1 MAKRSLKVEGII
13 PALATPMND
22 DESINENGLKK
33 LIDFVIKGGV
43 HGIFVSG
50 SQGESFSMTIDEK
63 KRVIAT
69 SIEASD
75 GRVPIYAGTGTITTS
90 QAVQLTKMARELG
103 ADAVSVTTP
112 YFIKPS
118 QKELIDYYKAVSDV
132 AEDMPVLLY
141 SNPMRTGVIIE
152 VDTVV
157 KLSEL
162 DNVVGMKDS
171 SGDIVQTS
179 SYIEATKDKDFSILV
194 GNDACI
200 FSALVSGA
208 KGAVAATANVA
219 PRLIVDLYNAVKAG
233 NIDLARDLQYKLL
246 PIRKAFTM
254 GTFPVVIKEALNL
267 MGLPAGPARRP
278 IQPLPSGKREE
289 LKSIMKKAGLINL
302 GS

>member
-1 MAKRSLKVEGII
+1 MNKKSFKAEGII

-22 DESINENGLKK
+22 DESINEKGLKE

-43 HGIFVSG
+43 YGIFVSG
-50 SQGESFSMTIDEK
+50 SQGESFSMTMDEK

-118 QKELIDYYKAVSDV
+118 QKELIDYYKAVSDS

-141 SNPMRTGVIIE
+141 SNPMRTGVLID

-162 DNVVGMKDS
+162 DNIIGMKDS

-179 SYIEATKDKDFSILV
+179 AYIEATKDKDFSVLV

-200 FSALVSGA
+200 FPALLSGA

-219 PRLIVDLYNAVKAG
+219 PRLIVELYNAVKTN
-233 NIDLARDLQYKLL
+233 NIVLARELHYKLL
-246 PIRKAFTM
+246 PIRRAFSM

-267 MGLPAGPARRP
+267 MGIPVGPARKP
-278 IQPLPSGKREE
+278 IQPLSSEKREE
-289 LKSIMKKAGLINL
+289 LKDIMRKAGLI
-302 GS
+302 S

>member
-1 MAKRSLKVEGII
+1 MTKRSLKVEGII

-33 LIDFVIKGGV
+33 LIDFVIEGGV

-50 SQGESFSMTIDEK
+50 SQGESFSMTMDEK

-90 QAVQLTKMARELG
+90 QAMQLTKMARELG

-219 PRLIVDLYNAVKAG
+219 PRLIVDLYDAVKAG

-267 MGLPAGPARRP
+267 MGLPAGPARKP
-278 IQPLPSGKREE
+278 IQPLSSEKREE
-289 LKSIMKKAGLINL
+289 LKSIMRKAGLINS
-302 GS
+302 GN

>member
-254 GTFPVVIKEALNL
+254 
-267 MGLPAGPARRP
+267 
-278 IQPLPSGKREE
+278 
-289 LKSIMKKAGLINL
+289 
-302 GS
+302 

>member
-1 MAKRSLKVEGII
+1 MNVKQLKVEGII

-22 DESINENGLKK
+22 DESINEKGLKE
-33 LIDFVIKGGV
+33 IINFVIEGGV

-50 SQGESFSMTIDEK
+50 SQGESFSMTMDEK
-63 KRVIAT
+63 KRVIAV
-69 SIEASD
+69 SLEASA
-75 GRVPIYAGTGTITTS
+75 GRVPIYAGTGTITTA
-90 QAVQLTKMARELG
+90 QAMQLTKMARELG

-112 YFIKPS
+112 YFIKPT
-118 QKELIDYYKAVSDV
+118 QNELIDYYKAVSDS

-141 SNPMRTGVIIE
+141 SNPTRTGVMIDI
-152 VDTVV
+152 DTVV

-179 SYIEATKDKDFSILV
+179 GYIEATKDMDFSILV

-200 FSALVSGA
+200 FSALVSGG

-219 PRLIVDLYNAVKAG
+219 PKLIVGLYDAVKAG
-233 NIDLARDLQYKLL
+233 NIDLARKLQFRLL

-267 MGLPAGPARRP
+267 LGLPAGPARKP
-278 IQPLPSGKREE
+278 IQPLSPEKREE
-289 LKSIMKKAGLINL
+289 LKNVMIKAGLL
-302 GS
+302 GG

>member
-1 MAKRSLKVEGII
+1 MNVKQLKVEGII

-22 DESINENGLKK
+22 DESINEKGLKE
-33 LIDFVIKGGV
+33 IINFVIEGGV

-50 SQGESFSMTIDEK
+50 SQGESFSMTMDEK
-63 KRVIAT
+63 KRVIAV
-69 SIEASD
+69 SLEASA
-75 GRVPIYAGTGTITTS
+75 GRVPIYAGTGTITTA
-90 QAVQLTKMARELG
+90 QAMQLTKMARELG

-112 YFIKPS
+112 YFIKPT
-118 QKELIDYYKAVSDV
+118 QNELIDYYKAVSDS

-141 SNPMRTGVIIE
+141 SNPTRTGVMIDI
-152 VDTVV
+152 DTVV

-179 SYIEATKDKDFSILV
+179 GYIEATKDMDFSILV

-200 FSALVSGA
+200 FSALVSGG

-219 PRLIVDLYNAVKAG
+219 PKLIVGLYDAVKAG
-233 NIDLARDLQYKLL
+233 NIDLARKLQFRLL

-267 MGLPAGPARRP
+267 MGLPAGPARKP
-278 IQPLPSGKREE
+278 IQPLSPEKREE
-289 LKSIMKKAGLINL
+289 LKNVMIKAGLL
-302 GS
+302 GG

>member
-1 MAKRSLKVEGII
+1 MIRQLKAEGII

-22 DESINENGLKK
+22 DESINEKGLKK

-118 QKELIDYYKAVSDV
+118 QKELIDYYKAVSDS

-141 SNPMRTGVIIE
+141 SNPMRTGVMIE

-162 DNVVGMKDS
+162 DNVIGMKDS

-179 SYIEATKDKDFSILV
+179 SYIEATKDKDFSVLV

-200 FSALVSGA
+200 FSALLAGA

-219 PRLIVDLYNAVKAG
+219 PRLIVDLYDAVKAG
-233 NIDLARDLQYKLL
+233 NIDLARELHYKLL
-246 PIRKAFTM
+246 PIRRAFTM

-267 MGLPAGPARRP
+267 MDLPAGPARKP
-278 IQPLPSGKREE
+278 IQPLSSEKRQE
-289 LKSIMKKAGLINL
+289 LKSIMKKSGLIEN
-302 GS
+302 

>member
-1 MAKRSLKVEGII
+1 MNVKQLKVEGII

-22 DESINENGLKK
+22 NESINEKGLKE
-33 LIDFVIKGGV
+33 IINFVIEGGV

-50 SQGESFSMTIDEK
+50 SQGESFSMTMDEK
-63 KRVIAT
+63 KRVIAV
-69 SIEASD
+69 SLEASA
-75 GRVPIYAGTGTITTS
+75 GRVPIYAGTGTITTA
-90 QAVQLTKMARELG
+90 QAMQLTRMARELG

-112 YFIKPS
+112 YFIKPT
-118 QKELIDYYKAVSDV
+118 QNELIDYYKAVSDS

-141 SNPMRTGVIIE
+141 SNPTRTGVMIDI
-152 VDTVV
+152 DTVV

-179 SYIEATKDKDFSILV
+179 GYIEATKDMDFSILV

-200 FSALVSGA
+200 FSALVSGG

-219 PRLIVDLYNAVKAG
+219 PKLIVGLYDAVKAG
-233 NIDLARDLQYKLL
+233 NIDLARKLQFRLL
-246 PIRKAFTM
+246 PIRRAFTM

-267 MGLPAGPARRP
+267 MGLPAGPARKP
-278 IQPLPSGKREE
+278 IQPLSPEKREE
-289 LKSIMKKAGLINL
+289 LKSVMKKAGLL
-302 GS
+302 DG

>member
-1 MAKRSLKVEGII
+1 MNVKQLKVEGII

-22 DESINENGLKK
+22 NESINEKGLKE
-33 LIDFVIKGGV
+33 IINFVIEGGV

-50 SQGESFSMTIDEK
+50 SQGESFSMTMDEK
-63 KRVIAT
+63 KRVIAV
-69 SIEASD
+69 SLEASA
-75 GRVPIYAGTGTITTS
+75 GRVPIYAGTGTITTA
-90 QAVQLTKMARELG
+90 QAMQLTRMARELG

-112 YFIKPS
+112 YFIKPT
-118 QKELIDYYKAVSDV
+118 QNELIDYYKAVSDS

-141 SNPMRTGVIIE
+141 SNPTRTGVMIDI
-152 VDTVV
+152 DTVV

-179 SYIEATKDKDFSILV
+179 GYIEATKDMDFSILV

-200 FSALVSGA
+200 FSALVSGG

-219 PRLIVDLYNAVKAG
+219 PKLIVGLYDAVKAG
-233 NIDLARDLQYKLL
+233 NIDLARKLQFRLL
-246 PIRKAFTM
+246 PIRRAFTM

-267 MGLPAGPARRP
+267 MGLPAGPARKP
-278 IQPLPSGKREE
+278 IQPLSPEKRE
-289 LKSIMKKAGLINL
+289 
-302 GS
+302 

>member
-69 SIEASD
+69 SIEASG

-278 IQPLPSGKREE
+278 IQPLSSEKREE
-289 LKSIMKKAGLINL
+289 LKSIMKKAGLINS
-302 GS
+302 GN

>member
-1 MAKRSLKVEGII
+1 MSVRQLKVEGII

-22 DESINENGLKK
+22 DESINEKGLKE

-50 SQGESFSMTIDEK
+50 SQGESFSMTMDEK

-75 GRVPIYAGTGTITTS
+75 GRVPVYAGTGTITTS

-118 QKELIDYYKAVSDV
+118 QKELIDYYKAISDS

-141 SNPMRTGVIIE
+141 SNPMRTGVMIE

-162 DNVVGMKDS
+162 ENVVGMKDS

-179 SYIEATKDKDFSILV
+179 SYIEATKDKDFSVLV

-200 FSALVSGA
+200 FSALLSGA

-233 NIDLARDLQYKLL
+233 NIDLARELHYKLL
-246 PIRKAFTM
+246 PIRRAFTM

-267 MGLPAGPARRP
+267 MGLPAGPARKP
-278 IQPLPSGKREE
+278 IQPLSSEKREE
-289 LKSIMKKAGLINL
+289 LRSIMKKAELIKDC
-302 GS
+302 

>member
-1 MAKRSLKVEGII
+1 MNVKQLKVEGII

-22 DESINENGLKK
+22 DESINEKGLKE
-33 LIDFVIKGGV
+33 IINFVIEGGV

-50 SQGESFSMTIDEK
+50 SQGESFSMTMDEK
-63 KRVIAT
+63 KRVIAV
-69 SIEASD
+69 SLEASA
-75 GRVPIYAGTGTITTS
+75 GRVPIYAGTGTITTA
-90 QAVQLTKMARELG
+90 QAMQLTKMARELG

-112 YFIKPS
+112 YFIKPT
-118 QKELIDYYKAVSDV
+118 QNELIDYYKAISDS

-141 SNPMRTGVIIE
+141 SNPTRTGVMIDI
-152 VDTVV
+152 DTVV

-179 SYIEATKDKDFSILV
+179 GYIEATKDMDFSILV

-200 FSALVSGA
+200 FSALVSGG

-219 PRLIVDLYNAVKAG
+219 PKLIVGLYDAVKAG
-233 NIDLARDLQYKLL
+233 NIDLARKLQFRLL

-267 MGLPAGPARRP
+267 LGLPAGPARKP
-278 IQPLPSGKREE
+278 IQPLSPEKREE
-289 LKSIMKKAGLINL
+289 LKSVMKKAGLL
-302 GS
+302 DG

>member
-1 MAKRSLKVEGII
+1 MNRKKLKIEGII

-22 DESINENGLKK
+22 DESLNENGLRT
-33 LIDFVIKGGV
+33 IIEYVIKGGV
-43 HGIFVSG
+43 HGIFVTG
-50 SQGESFSMTIDEK
+50 SQGESFSLTIEEK

-69 SIEASD
+69 SIEASA
-75 GRVPIYAGTGTITTS
+75 GRVPIYAGTGTITTAQS
-90 QAVQLTKMARELG
+90 VQLTKMARELG

-112 YFIKPS
+112 YFIKPT
-118 QKELIDYYKAVSDV
+118 QKELIDHYKAISDA

-141 SNPMRTGVIIE
+141 SNPTRTGVMID
-152 VDTVV
+152 VATVV

-171 SGDIVQTS
+171 SADIVQTTA
-179 SYIEATKDKDFSILV
+179 YIEATKGMDFSILV

-200 FSALVSGA
+200 FVALMSGG

-219 PRLIVDLYNAVKAG
+219 PALIVGIYNAVKSG
-233 NIDLARDLQYKLL
+233 DIDKARELQFELL
-246 PIRKAFTM
+246 PIRRAFTM

-278 IQPLPSGKREE
+278 IQGLSPDKKEE
-289 LKSIMKKAGLINL
+289 LKKVLSYAGLLTI
-302 GS
+302 